1 MGILTG
7 RHRMG
12 TAALIMAGSV
22 FLSRFMGLIRDK
34 FISYYHGATVE
45 SDIYFTSFVIPD
57 FLNYLLAGGYFSITL
72 IPLLAEYFELDE
84 QEGWRFLSA
93 VLCWVAV
100 VASLLTGV
108 AWIAAPWL
116 AKVAAPGF
124 DAHSLGR
131 LAHFLR
137 IILPAQV
144 FFLMGACLSG
154 VLYMRRQFS
163 VPALTPLVYNA
174 CIILG
179 GWLMIDSGM
188 EGFCWGVLGGAA
200 VGSFLLPL
208 LAVYSGG
215 GMRLFPCFRHSGVRR
230 FMLLALPLMI
240 GQSIVVLDEQ
250 FVRIFGSL
258 TGDGAVS
265 LLNYARRIMQVPV
278 GVVAQAAG
286 VASYP
291 FLAALVAKRET
302 EQFNTTLNTALRNT
316 MLIIVPL
323 SAWMIAASEPTLR
336 LIFQQGGF
344 GAEQTLGATP
354 LLQIM
359 LAAVA
364 FWGIQQIVGRAFY
377 AHKDTVTPAVVGTV
391 ATMLA
396 LPAYWWFAKVLGAF
410 GVALA
415 GTCSVVMYT
424 LMLSFVWRR
433 RFGDAAFAGVSAALV
448 KAVVLSLPAAVA
460 AWWVVGRVA
469 LLFPASPLFG
479 AFMALGVSGVL
490 FCLVYAVVVRILAPD
505 MLAPVTAVVRRKLRR

>member
-1 MGILTG
+1 MGIFTG

-12 TAALIMAGSV
+12 TAALIMASSV

-45 SDIYFTSFVIPD
+45 SDIYFASFVIPD

-72 IPLLAEYFELDE
+72 IPLLAEYFERDE
-84 QEGWRFLSA
+84 KEGWRFLSA
-93 VLCWVAV
+93 VLCWVFIV
-100 VASLLTGV
+100 SSVLTAG

-116 AKVAAPGF
+116 ASVAAPGF
-124 DAHSLGR
+124 DAASLAR
-131 LAHFLR
+131 LASFLR

-144 FFLMGACLSG
+144 FFLLGACLSG
-154 VLYMRRQFS
+154 VLYMRRQFTI
-163 VPALTPLVYNA
+163 PALTPLVYNG

-179 GWLMIDSGM
+179 GWLMIDTGM

-208 LAVYSGG
+208 LAVRSGG
-215 GMRLFPCFRHSGVRR
+215 GMALRLRFRHAGVWR

-240 GQSIVVLDEQ
+240 GQSVVVLDEQ

-291 FLAALVAKRET
+291 FLASLVAKGET
-302 EQFNTTLNTALRNT
+302 GQFNTTLNAALRNT
-316 MLIIVPL
+316 MLVIVPL
-323 SAWMIAASEPTLR
+323 SIWMIVASEPTLR

-344 GAEQTLGATP
+344 GAEQTAHAAP
-354 LLQIM
+354 LLQVM
-359 LAAVA
+359 LGAVA
-364 FWGIQQIVGRAFY
+364 FWGIQQIIGRAFY

-391 ATMLA
+391 STVFA
-396 LPAYWWFAKVLGAF
+396 LPMYWWLAKVSGAV

-415 GTCSVVMYT
+415 GTASVVLYT
-424 LMLSFVWRR
+424 VMLSYIWRR
-433 RFGDAAFAGVSAALV
+433 RFGGDAFAGIIRIFLLAAAL
-448 KAVVLSLPAAVA
+448 SMPAATA
-460 AWWVVGRVA
+460 AWWCVGMVPTLIPGS
-469 LLFPASPLFG
+469 LLLG
-479 AFMALGVSGVL
+479 AFASLATSGTL
-490 FCLVYAVVVRILAPD
+490 FCVVYVVTARLFAPH
-505 MLAPVTAVVRRKLRR
+505 MLAPVMALLRWRAR

>member
-34 FISYYHGATVE
+34 FISYYHGASVE

-72 IPLLAEYFELDE
+72 IPLLAEYFERDE
-84 QEGWRFLSA
+84 REGWQFLSA
-93 VLCWVAV
+93 VLCWVAL
-100 VASLLTGV
+100 VASLLTGA
-108 AWIAAPWL
+108 AWMAAPWL
-116 AKVAAPGF
+116 SKLAAPGF
-124 DAHSLGR
+124 DTASLER
-131 LAHFLR
+131 LASFLR

-144 FFLMGACLSG
+144 FFLIGACLSG

-208 LAVYSGG
+208 MAVRSGG
-215 GMRLFPCFRHSGVRR
+215 GMRLSVCFRHAGVWR

-291 FLAALVAKRET
+291 FLASLVAKRET
-302 EQFNTTLNTALRNT
+302 AQFNSTLNTALRNT

-323 SAWMIAASEPTLR
+323 SAWMIAAAEPTLR

-354 LLQIM
+354 LLQVM

-364 FWGIQQIVGRAFY
+364 FWGIQQIMGRAFY

-391 ATMLA
+391 ATALA
-396 LPAYWWFAKVLGAF
+396 LPVYWWLANVLGAL

-415 GTCSVVMYT
+415 GSCSVVLYT
-424 LMLSFVWRR
+424 VMLSAVWRR
-433 RFGDAAFAGVSAALV
+433 RFGGEAFADVPMVLAKV
-448 KAVVLSLPAAVA
+448 VVLSLPAAVSG
-460 AWWVVGRVA
+460 WWTVSKVGGF
-469 LLFPASPLFG
+469 FPQAPLTG
-479 AFMALGVSGVL
+479 AFMALAASGLL
-490 FCLVYAVVVRILAPD
+490 FCVVYAVVVRLFAPS
-505 MLAPVTAVVRRKLRR
+505 MLSPVMEMVRRKLRR